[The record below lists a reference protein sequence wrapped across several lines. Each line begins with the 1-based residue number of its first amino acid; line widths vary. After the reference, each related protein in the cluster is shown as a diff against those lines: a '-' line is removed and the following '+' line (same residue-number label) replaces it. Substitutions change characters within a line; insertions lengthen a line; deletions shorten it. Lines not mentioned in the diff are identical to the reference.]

1 MLFAV
6 SYGITN
12 ASTFTPRDVWMH
24 LKQSVFLYIRYLN
37 ITNPVMVFK
46 DLQGADALMKIR
58 KTLRKRSGVYSF
70 INTVNNMQYI
80 GSSADLGSRF
90 NEHLNGR
97 KSNIHLQRAIAKYG
111 IGNFMFVIYE
121 YQPYVLPDILD
132 LETAYISYFPTS
144 MLYNILLSAT
154 SPFGAKH
161 TPEAI
166 AKMVAH
172 WSDKTNHPQ

>member
-1 MLFAV
+1 M
-6 SYGITN
+6 
-12 ASTFTPRDVWMH
+12 
-24 LKQSVFLYIRYLN
+24 RYLS

-58 KTLRKRSGVYSF
+58 KALRKRSGIYSF

-97 KSNIHLQRAIAKYG
+97 KSNIHLQRAITKHG
-111 IGNFMFVIYE
+111 IGNFIFVIYE
-121 YQPYVLPDILD
+121 FQPYVLPDILN
-132 LETAYISYFPTS
+132 LETDYILYFPPL

-154 SPFGAKH
+154 SPFGTKH

-172 WSDKTNHPQ
+172 LSDKTNHPQ